1 MNLSEVL
8 AELSDRGVKLWAE
21 GEELRIRAPVG
32 KLTPELHNALAEN
45 KAEIVV
51 LLHQRNMGATVTSI
65 PLARVPRNGHLSLSF
80 AQERLWFLD
89 QLEGPS
95 ATYNIAVGL
104 KLSGSLDV
112 VALERSLGEIVQRH
126 EVLRTSFPTVEGVA
140 VQRIA
145 PVLEVG
151 LPVVELQGLGDGER
165 EAEVRRVAG
174 GGGGGALGLGPG

>member
-8 AELSDRGVKLWAE
+8 AELADLDAELWVD
-21 GEELRIRAPVG
+21 GEQLRIRASRG
-32 KLTPELHNALAEN
+32 RLTPDLHNELVKN
-45 KAEIVV
+45 KAEILV
-51 LLHQRNMGATVTSI
+51 LLHQRNRSASVTFI
-65 PLARVPRNGHLSLSF
+65 PLVPIPRNGHLSLSF

-95 ATYNIAVGL
+95 ATYNEQVGL
-104 KLSGSLDV
+104 RLSGPLDV

-151 LPVVELQGLGDGER
+151 LPMMELQGLGEEER
-165 EAEVRRVAG
+165 DAEVRRLAG
-174 GGGGGALGLGPG
+174 GGGQGAFLL